1 MRLHQESFTFRESAI
16 RDLANSIHLLEK
28 ARSEYRAALL
38 WMKDVSMKLQN
49 PDYHNQLTKFREVC
63 ECMHSQAGCVILCM
77 YHIVY
82 L

>member
-49 PDYHNQLTKFREVC
+49 PDYHNQLAKFREVC
-63 ECMHSQAGCVILCM
+63 ECMW
-77 YHIVY
+77 VY
-82 L
+82 VLI